1 MKNLTVSMLNIVAAV
16 AITVAL
22 AQLIH

>member
-1 MKNLTVSMLNIVAAV
+1 MKKLTFSMLNIVAAV